1 MSTTAPDDLVKVGM
15 NPEQA
20 KMLAAVID
28 TPGASAVIA
37 TQKLM
42 GCGFS
47 PPLATELGT
56 QCYGGTGTV
65 ASLAALGVPH
75 ALATVIKTAIDA
87 P

>member
-1 MSTTAPDDLVKVGM
+1 MSTTSPDDLVKEGM

-28 TPGASAVIA
+28 TPGASAVVA

-42 GCGFS
+42 GCGF
-47 PPLATELGT
+47 PAPLATELGT

-65 ASLAALGVPH
+65 ATLAALGVPH
-75 ALATVIKTAIDA
+75 NLAAAIKVAIDA